1 VYDCL
6 YLACA
11 ERAGAPL
18 VTADRRL
25 ITAVQG
31 SALASLV
38 MDLDD
43 VTSNS

>member
-1 VYDCL
+1 
-6 YLACA
+6 
-11 ERAGAPL
+11 